1 VAKTEMPVKEFCMT
15 TPTIRTILAL
25 TVALGAMT
33 WVFAQPRTPSRSLT
47 TQDYIDIQQ
56 LYARYNQTIDRR
68 DAEGWA
74 GTFMA
79 DGTFNNLAGH
89 GALVGFIKERQ
100 GDGARRRHWNNNLL
114 ITGTPEGASASVYLL
129 LFDTSVKPPVVATSG
144 RYEDTLV
151 KTSQG
156 WRFKKRVTELDVAM
170 PAP

>member
-1 VAKTEMPVKEFCMT
+1 MSK
-15 TPTIRTILAL
+15 PTVLTILAVML
-25 TVALGAMT
+25 AVGAMT
-33 WVFAQPRTPSRSLT
+33 WVDAQQRKSSGSLT

-74 GTFMA
+74 GTFVA
-79 DGTFNNLAGH
+79 DGTFNNLTGH
-89 GALVGFIKERQ
+89 DALVGFIKERQ
-100 GDGARRRHWNNNLL
+100 GDGGRRRHWNNNLL

-129 LFDTSVKPPVVATSG
+129 LYDTNVTPPVVVTSG

-156 WRFKKRVTELDVAM
+156 WRFKKRTTETDAGARA
-170 PAP
+170 PAR